1 MIKNKLYKRENQKVQ
16 VVILLKLNIINNEKV
31 IINLSNNDISK
42 INNIISIGKN
52 KFAKKIDKLKKEELL
67 SVQKYDF
74 KINKK
79 IVIKHKKLVFNIINF
94 VIKKYKKE
102 FKGLELVFLSC
113 SFGRQTNKL
122 ESDLDLHF
130 IYKTNEYKYEIEEIV
145 CYIITQILEKNRDDI
160 DPKLIINFDKLLK
173 KECESLMTDN
183 DLEIILKSEKEKITY
198 QYLSSKKKK
207 FFLQYNNSKK
217 INDLEKYILYNGILE
232 KNLPWAHS
240 YSVIYGKKIF
250 KKMYSKLYNI
260 EKKLLTDNYYNN
272 QIRIL
277 INELNSIDLDI
288 SEKNISII
296 KKNYQTN
303 VFTSFYKYLNIVR
316 LYYIKKG
323 KNIRFLKIYELYDK
337 VDDNFKQI
345 IDYILIYIW
354 EIKKMSIYCSLNN
367 ISYSIHTNEFI
378 KYYDL
383 KKLDELFQLIKRKI
397 IYSLKEMEK

>member
-1 MIKNKLYKRENQKVQ
+1 M
-16 VVILLKLNIINNEKV
+16 VILLKLNIINNEKV

-52 KFAKKIDKLKKEELL
+52 KFAKKIEKLKKEELL

-113 SFGRQTNKL
+113 GFGRQTNKL

-130 IYKTNEYKYEIEEIV
+130 IYKTDEYKYEIEEIV

>member
-113 SFGRQTNKL
+113 GFGRQTNKL

-130 IYKTNEYKYEIEEIV
+130 IYKTDEYKYEIEEIV

>member
-1 MIKNKLYKRENQKVQ
+1 M
-16 VVILLKLNIINNEKV
+16 VILLKLNIINNEKV
-31 IINLSNNDISK
+31 IINLSNNDIFK

-67 SVQKYDF
+67 SIQKYNF
-74 KINKK
+74 KANKK
-79 IVIKHKKLVFNIINF
+79 IVMKHKKLVLDVINF
-94 VIKKYKKE
+94 VVKKYKKE
-102 FKGLELVFLSC
+102 FKNLELIFLAC
-113 SFGRQTNKL
+113 SFGRNTNKL

-130 IYKTNEYKYEIEEIV
+130 ISKTNEYKYEVEEIV

-173 KECESLMTDN
+173 KECELLMTDN
-183 DLEIILKSEKEKITY
+183 DLEIILKSEKDEITY
-198 QYLSSKKKK
+198 KYLSSKKKK

-240 YSVIYGKKIF
+240 YCIIYGKKTF
-250 KKMYSKLYNI
+250 RKMYSKLYNI
-260 EKKLLTDNYYNN
+260 EKELLTDNYYNN
-272 QIRIL
+272 QIKIL
-277 INELNSIDLDI
+277 INELNSINLNI
-288 SEKNISII
+288 LEKNISII

-323 KNIRFLKIYELYDK
+323 KNIRFIRIYELYNK
-337 VDDNFKQI
+337 VDDSFKQI

-354 EIKKMSIYCSLNN
+354 EIKKISIYCNLNN
-367 ISYSIHTNEFI
+367 ISYSIHTDEYI

-383 KKLDELFQLIKRKI
+383 K
-397 IYSLKEMEK
+397 

>member
-113 SFGRQTNKL
+113 GFGRQTNKL